1 MSESVSI
8 KSCENFRNVKKNLA
22 EKNNDMNCFV
32 FYNRKHLFAR
42 FLPSPSKFHCQTI
55 KASPNYSYNIIRSTY
70 YLFTHWLR
78 AYS

>member
-1 MSESVSI
+1 ML
-8 KSCENFRNVKKNLA
+8 KKNLA

-55 KASPNYSYNIIRSTY
+55 KASPNYSYNNIIHSTY
-70 YLFTHWLR
+70 YLSTHWLR